1 MSDKGLAI
9 LAGVLLAAGAVIG
22 GLILVSGVLATMPG
36 ADMLMAIAMLALVP
50 ATIGLIVFLAA
61 LGRSS

>member
-1 MSDKGLAI
+1 MSDNGLAI
-9 LAGVLLAAGAVIG
+9 LAGVLLVVGCLIG

-36 ADMLMAIAMLALVP
+36 AEMLMAIAVLALVP